1 MQFTRQKQRRGI
13 EALCGGHKI
22 GCRERVVQDEVLGW
36 QRSGH
41 EGFISKDMAL
51 GWSLRAF
58 KQEHDMI

>member
-1 MQFTRQKQRRGI
+1 MG
-13 EALCGGHKI
+13 
-22 GCRERVVQDEVLGW
+22 RVVQDEVPGW
-36 QRSGH
+36 QRADH